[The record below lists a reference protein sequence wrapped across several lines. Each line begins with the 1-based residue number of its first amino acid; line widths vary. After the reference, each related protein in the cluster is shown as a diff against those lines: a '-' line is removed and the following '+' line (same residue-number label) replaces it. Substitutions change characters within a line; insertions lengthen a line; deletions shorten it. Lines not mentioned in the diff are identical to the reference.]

1 MGTMK
6 KRLWWMALA
15 AMAWLAAPATAGA
28 TNAVLYEVTENM
40 YFYDAE
46 GKLISPDLI
55 LSGQVAPAARVAD
68 ATLQGWAAVGNPLC
82 PSQMLVTNPLMKW
95 CSVTAAGQDN
105 ISLATGKGTVS
116 GTYAVVINLDNLV
129 DAPEY
134 VVQTGTFTGEMDLSI
149 RPRGTIVGMF
159 TPTGST
165 VSVPFTGK
173 FRLPYRLD
181 ALGKRLDPKPGYKA
195 YYLSDDG
202 VTNMPLYSFETSLS
216 YPLVRLE
223 LNF

>member
-1 MGTMK
+1 MK
-6 KRLWWMALA
+6 RRLWWMALA
-15 AMAWLAAPATAGA
+15 AVAWLAVPATAGAA

-40 YFYDAE
+40 YFYDSA
-46 GKLISPDLI
+46 GALIPADKV

-68 ATLQGWAAVGNPLC
+68 ATLQGWAALGNPLC
-82 PSQMLVTNPLMKW
+82 PSQMLLISPTLKW

-105 ISLATGKGTVS
+105 ISLATGKGTVT

-134 VVQTGTFTGEMDLSI
+134 VVQTGTFSGDMDLSI
-149 RPRGTIVGMF
+149 RPRGTISGTF

-173 FRLPYRLD
+173 FRLPYRLVN
-181 ALGKRLDPKPGYKA
+181 GQRHEPKRGYPA
-195 YYLSDDG
+195 YYLADDG
-202 VTNMPLYSFETSLS
+202 TTNMPLYSFETSLS